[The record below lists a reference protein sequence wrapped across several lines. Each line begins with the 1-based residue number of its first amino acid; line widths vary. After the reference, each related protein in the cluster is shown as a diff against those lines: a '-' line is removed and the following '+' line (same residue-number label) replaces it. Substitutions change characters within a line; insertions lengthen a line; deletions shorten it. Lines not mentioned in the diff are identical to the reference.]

1 MKKYILLVFLMISL
15 VSYSQE
21 QRAVDQRPQIEKEDS
36 NDFYN
41 QAEMTKLDLLQ
52 ALEMAGI
59 GAHKFNIGTFDK
71 EYKLQIFADEYIQG
85 KLINTDTLVD
95 FTNDYGFWI
104 DGEYNQGFIDQI
116 KIFTKTEENNS
127 TLNIRTY
134 ALGTTKEI
142 NLGKTDHRQFY
153 NWRAYEDTQ
162 WKLNQKVPLL
172 IFASSWLDKQYN
184 FHRFCGVVN
193 LKENDEGTQ
202 ELLDYSPNYVVIN
215 YKISETENQ
224 KTLE

>member
-1 MKKYILLVFLMISL
+1 MKELVVLIFLLTGLAAK
-15 VSYSQE
+15 SQ
-21 QRAVDQRPQIEKEDS
+21 DQKPKDERTQLEREDS
-36 NDFYN
+36 NDLYR
-41 QAEMTKLDLLQ
+41 QGEITTLDLLE
-52 ALEMAGI
+52 ALELAGVRV
-59 GAHKFNIGTFDK
+59 HKFNIGNFDK

-95 FTNDYGFWI
+95 YTNDYGFWI

-116 KIFTKTEENNS
+116 KIFTMTEDNNS

-134 ALGTTKEI
+134 AMGTTKEI

-215 YKISETENQ
+215 YKISETDQ
-224 KTLE
+224 